1 MKTRII
7 KAKDG
12 TLTKEEL
19 SFIKQTITSGG
30 LCIIPTE
37 TVYGLGA
44 DATNKNAARAIY
56 NAKKRPSNNPLIIH
70 IASPSDAERYC
81 VTSDLYNRL
90 ARAFM
95 PGPLTVILPKKDII
109 PFEVTGGL
117 STVAVRCP
125 SHPVASAIIKEC
137 GVPIAAPSA
146 NLSGRPSP
154 TCARYCIED
163 MDGRVDVIVD
173 GGYCEIG
180 LESTI
185 VMPEDDGSVT
195 LLRPGKITVDEIAEA
210 VGCEVR
216 IAKGVLEEIAKDA
229 TPLSPGMMYKHYAPK
244 TEFVLLDGSDD
255 EIFGYV
261 NSYDRKCAFLSLS
274 GDEEFLNES
283 IKTVSIGKKGEPLSQ
298 AQRVFCAL
306 READELECDIIFARL
321 PGRDGIELALFN
333 RLIRAAAHR
342 ILDLKDQCG
351 K

>member
-1 MKTRII
+1 MKTKII

-12 TLTKEEL
+12 TLTGEEL
-19 SFIKQTITSGG
+19 SFIKQTIKGGG

-44 DATNKNAARAIY
+44 DATSKDAAKAIY
-56 NAKKRPSNNPLIIH
+56 NAKDRPSNNPLIIH
-70 IASPSDAERYC
+70 IADPSDAEKYC
-81 VTSDLYNRL
+81 VTSDLYDRL
-90 ARAFM
+90 SRAFM
-95 PGPLTVILPKKDII
+95 PGPLTVILPKKDVI
-109 PFEVTGGL
+109 PLEVTGGL

-125 SHPVASAIIKEC
+125 SHPVAAAIIREC

-146 NLSGRPSP
+146 NRSGRPSP

-163 MDGRVDVIVD
+163 MDGRVDIIVD
-173 GGYCEIG
+173 GGDCEIG

-185 VMPEDDGSVT
+185 VMPEGDGSVT

-244 TEFVLLDGSDD
+244 TEFVLLDGSDGEVFD
-255 EIFGYV
+255 YV
-261 NSYDRKCAFLSLS
+261 NSYNGKCAFLSLS
-274 GDEEFLNES
+274 GDEAYLNKN

-298 AQRVFCAL
+298 AQRIFSAL
-306 READELECDIIFARL
+306 READALGCDIIFSRL

-333 RLIRAAAHR
+333 RLIRASAHKISDVR
-342 ILDLKDQCG
+342 HK
-351 K
+351 KE

>member
-7 KAKDG
+7 TAKDG
-12 TLTKEEL
+12 TLTHEEL
-19 SFIKQTITSGG
+19 SFIKQTIKDGG

-44 DATNKNAARAIY
+44 DATSKDAARAIY
-56 NAKKRPSNNPLIIH
+56 RAKDRPSNNPLIIH
-70 IASPSDAERYC
+70 IADPADAEKYC
-81 VTSDLYNRL
+81 VTSELYDKL
-90 ARAFM
+90 AMAFM
-95 PGPLTVILPKKDII
+95 PGPLTVILPRKDVI
-109 PFEVTGGL
+109 PLEVTGGL

-125 SHPVASAIIKEC
+125 SHPVALAIIREC

-146 NLSGRPSP
+146 NRSGRPSP

-185 VMPEDDGSVT
+185 VMPNEDGSIT
-195 LLRPGKITVDEIAEA
+195 LLRPGKITVDEISEA
-210 VGCEVR
+210 VGCKVN

-229 TPLSPGMMYKHYAPK
+229 TPLSPGMMYKHYAPR
-244 TEFVLLDGSDD
+244 TEFVLLDGSDGD
-255 EIFGYV
+255 VFDYV
-261 NSYDRKCAFLSLS
+261 NSYKGKCAFLSLS
-274 GDEEFLNES
+274 GDEAYLNKNV
-283 IKTVSIGKKGEPLSQ
+283 KTVSIGKKGEPLSQ
-298 AQRVFCAL
+298 AQRVFSAL
-306 READELECDIIFARL
+306 READELECDIIFSRL

-342 ILDLKDQCG
+342 IFDVRRT
-351 K
+351 

>member
-1 MKTRII
+1 MKTKII
-7 KAKDG
+7 TAKDG
-12 TLTKEEL
+12 TLTQEEL
-19 SFIKQTITSGG
+19 SFIKETIRGGG

-44 DATNKNAARAIY
+44 DATSKNAARAIY
-56 NAKKRPSNNPLIIH
+56 RAKDRPSNNPLIIH
-70 IASPSDAERYC
+70 IADPADAEKYC
-81 VTSDLYNRL
+81 VTSDVYERL

-95 PGPLTVILPKKDII
+95 PGPLTVILPKRDII
-109 PFEVTGGL
+109 PLEVTGGL

-125 SHPVASAIIKEC
+125 AHPVALAIIREC

-146 NLSGRPSP
+146 NRSGRPSP

-185 VMPEDDGSVT
+185 VMPEADGSVT

-229 TPLSPGMMYKHYAPK
+229 TPLSPGMMYKHYAPS
-244 TEFVLLDGSDD
+244 TEFVLLDGDD
-255 EIFGYV
+255 EDVFDYV
-261 NSYDRKCAFLSLS
+261 NSYKGKCAFLSLS
-274 GDEEFLNES
+274 GDEAYLNEN
-283 IKTVSIGKKGEPLSQ
+283 IKTVSIGKRGEPLSQ
-298 AQRVFCAL
+298 AQRIFTAL
-306 READELECDIIFARL
+306 READELECDMIFARL
-321 PGRDGIELALFN
+321 PGRDGVELALFN

-342 ILDLKDQCG
+342 IFDLRHKD
-351 K
+351 

>member
-1 MKTRII
+1 MKTKII

-12 TLTKEEL
+12 TLTQEEL
-19 SFIKQTITSGG
+19 SFIKETIRGGG

-44 DATNKNAARAIY
+44 DATSKNAARAIY
-56 NAKKRPSNNPLIIH
+56 RAKDRPSNNPLIIH
-70 IASPSDAERYC
+70 IADPADAEKYC
-81 VTSDLYNRL
+81 VTSDLYDRL

-95 PGPLTVILPKKDII
+95 PGPLTVILPKRDII

-117 STVAVRCP
+117 PTVAVRCP
-125 SHPVASAIIKEC
+125 AHPVALAIIREC

-146 NLSGRPSP
+146 NRSGRPSP

-185 VMPEDDGSVT
+185 VMPNEDGSIT

-229 TPLSPGMMYKHYAPK
+229 TPLSPGMMYKHYAPR
-244 TEFVLLDGSDD
+244 TEFVLLDGDD
-255 EIFGYV
+255 GDVFGYV
-261 NSYDRKCAFLSLS
+261 NSYNGKCAFLSLS
-274 GDEEFLNES
+274 GDEAYLNEN
-283 IKTVSIGKKGEPLSQ
+283 IKTVSIGKRGEPLSQ
-298 AQRVFCAL
+298 AQRIFTAL
-306 READELECDIIFARL
+306 READELECDMIFARL
-321 PGRDGIELALFN
+321 PGRDGVELALFN

-342 ILDLKDQCG
+342 IFDLRHKD
-351 K
+351 